1 MTGLDLSGQ
10 RGKLLRA
17 VTSQCVRSDDSG
29 SVLSLDQQTTAMT
42 GMVVKAMRQFRSGLA
57 KFFL

>member
-10 RGKLLRA
+10 RGKLLRN
-17 VTSQCVRSDDSG
+17 SHQCVRSDDSG
-29 SVLSLDQQTTAMT
+29 SVLSLDQQTTAMS

-57 KFFL
+57 KIFL